1 MIQIYKPTNDNF
13 KMNGDACL
21 HPLSCYAEM
30 NLNGAWTLTLEN
42 NIDDNIDLFVKN
54 AVISAPTPFGDN
66 QLFRIYNVEKSIAS
80 VKCIAYPIFLD
91 ARYDCFLH
99 DVRPTNKNGQDALQ
113 IMVASNPKYSAS
125 SNITKANTSYYLL
138 KNLMEAINGDDEN
151 SFINRWG
158 GEIIYK
164 NFEIIINERIG
175 SSEKNLICKRG
186 LNQLGIVETVDTK
199 NLVTRI
205 IPKGFNGRLLPNNES
220 VDSDRINAYP
230 IPYIK
235 VIEYSDI
242 KLSTDEHISE
252 SDTVY
257 NTLDELYQ
265 GLRERAKKEFTDYQ
279 IDIPDISYDVEMIDQ
294 YELDEYKMF
303 KEIMKCNLGDDLICH
318 DEVLN
323 IHNIKARII
332 QIVYDCINK
341 RNISLKIGKYTN
353 NFFDELSRFNHSA
366 QKVIDTKDSTLVGE
380 RLKGILNLLNLSLK
394 AQKDVAQKQDVR
406 AIQFEDL
413 NPNSPTFGAMC
424 LGTQGIQIA
433 KRRNETNTDW
443 VWGTAINFEAIIA
456 DYIMTGILTDKKGN
470 NSWNLDTGYLV
481 TRYLKATDAE
491 ITGKI
496 YANSGTLAGFTFDS
510 NTMTATITKT
520 FDYTQSDLDTIES
533 IILNGTTPTVAQ
545 LQRLDVSGDGRIS
558 ALDMVRIHKILDNG
572 NKVTTT
578 FRLNPDF
585 SSANNNVPIL
595 EISNDVYGKT
605 SIDQLGFLYSKRG
618 DFGSVYSNSLA
629 TDSLTSNGYTHINNE
644 IATLGHLRINEGW
657 IGFHANTNDANSN
670 VSRKGWFGHDG
681 GTSLS
686 YVNEAAG
693 YLQLKTNGAGIG
705 FTCSYGMLY
714 FDGSWRP
721 QGNDN
726 GSFNLGESYAK
737 WKQLYATTATI
748 ATSDRNEKKDFTE
761 FDERYEKLFFD
772 LKPQLFKYKNGESN
786 RFHSGFVSQDVE
798 ESLKDNGLTA
808 LDFAGF
814 CKDKKQI
821 GKVNEEG
828 IEEFTNVLDENG
840 EQEYTYSL
848 RYEEFIPLNTYMI
861 QKQQKEIDELK
872 KQVEELKSLLKIGG
886 D

>member
-42 NIDDNIDLFVKN
+42 NLDDNIDLFVKN
-54 AVISAPTPFGDN
+54 AVISAPTPYGDN
-66 QLFRIYNVEKSIAS
+66 QLFRIYNVEKSIVS

-257 NTLDELYQ
+257 DTLDELYQ

-406 AIQFEDL
+406 AIQFEDSD
-413 NPNSPTFGAMC
+413 PDSPTFGAMC
-424 LGTQGIQIA
+424 IGTQGIQIA
-433 KRRNETNTDW
+433 KKRNETNTDW
-443 VWGTAINFEAIIA
+443 AWGTAIDFQAIYAQYIIA
-456 DYIMTGILTDKKGN
+456 GTLSDKLGLN
-470 NSWNLDTGYLV
+470 YWNLDTGEFRLSANTKVGNTTLDDYIKNKIPDTDDLSQEEVFNALTNNGSIKGIYMYNGQLYVNGGYINADTLSAISANLGNITAGSININGKFIV
-481 TRYLKATDAE
+481 TSDGKVTATDGTF
-491 ITGKI
+491 TGTVNAK
-496 YANSGTLAGFTFDS
+496 SGSIAGFTFDE
-510 NTMTATITKT
+510 NVMTASITKT
-520 FDYTQSDLDTIES
+520 FNYTESDCIRIRN
-533 IILNGTTPTVAQ
+533 IILGTTTATSADYE
-545 LQRLDVSGDGRIS
+545 RLDINGDGRIS
-558 ALDMVRIHKILDNG
+558 SQDYVMIKNLISYG
-572 NKVTTT
+572 NKITTT
-578 FRLNPDF
+578 FKLDPRLNDGNIKE
-585 SSANNNVPIL
+585 AML
-595 EISNDVYGKT
+595 EISVPNYNTTRISK
-605 SIDQLGFLYSKRG
+605 LGALYSSYASF
-618 DFGSVYSNSLA
+618 DYISL
-629 TDSLTSNGYTHINNE
+629 
-644 IATLGHLRINEGW
+644 EG
-657 IGFHANTNDANSN
+657 NDIKDIFSPVGA
-670 VSRKGWFGHDG
+670 
-681 GTSLS
+681 
-686 YVNEAAG
+686 
-693 YLQLKTNGAGIG
+693 KT
-705 FTCSYGMLY
+705 
-714 FDGSWRP
+714 
-721 QGNDN
+721 DN
-726 GSFNLGESYAK
+726 GSLVKLWEGSSRVTDEFTVSDDYKFFLVRPGTASGYYNTWIIVPYLTESNSGVFRGIGGFEDSAGGEIYFLRGSVTNGNAK
-737 WKQLYATTATI
+737 IETCWYRTTA
-748 ATSDRNEKKDFTE
+748 NM
-761 FDERYEKLFFD
+761 
-772 LKPQLFKYKNGESN
+772 
-786 RFHSGFVSQDVE
+786 
-798 ESLKDNGLTA
+798 
-808 LDFAGF
+808 
-814 CKDKKQI
+814 
-821 GKVNEEG
+821 
-828 IEEFTNVLDENG
+828 TNNNSSV
-840 EQEYTYSL
+840 QCY
-848 RYEEFIPLNTYMI
+848 I
-861 QKQQKEIDELK
+861 KEVWGVK
-872 KQVEELKSLLKIGG
+872 
-886 D
+886 